1 MQWAKI
7 AVTTRSWCSGTKEL
21 PVHLDLANS
30 IINCILILESHF
42 NGLRHNV
49 FQILWQS
56 ACCRHLNL
64 DVVLDKS
71 FQLNTFKLV
80 IKEDHD
86 FEDSLWVQAIPHKLV

>member
-1 MQWAKI
+1 
-7 AVTTRSWCSGTKEL
+7 VTTRSWCSGTKEL

-30 IINCILILESHF
+30 IINCILILETHF

>member
-30 IINCILILESHF
+30 IFNRILILETHF

-49 FQILWQS
+49 LQILRQS

-80 IKEDHD
+80 IKEDQD